1 MSKKVVTVST
11 IDDSLKFP
19 LKLVEKLYKKLMIR
33 MDFEL
38 SPENITTYLV
48 TLMQIVEGI
57 KTLKGQDKKNLVIQ
71 VMEFLIIERIRDDN
85 IYKQQLSLLVKLT
98 IPELIDM
105 IISIDRKKM
114 KIKIKKIFSNCLCI

>member
-19 LKLVEKLYKKLMIR
+19 LKLVEKLYKKLMMR